1 MRLIP
6 ELGFVGDVPPPVRR
20 EEVFDADLRL
30 PPRLELPALL
40 RLRVLLLVGTGRG
53 GVWRRNCRI
62 RGDPD
67 RGGWHIRRL

>member
-1 MRLIP
+1 MRLMP

-20 EEVFDADLRL
+20 EDDFDADLRL

-53 GVWRRNCRI
+53 GVWRRNGRI
-62 RGDPD
+62 QGGLD
-67 RGGWHIRRL
+67 RGGWHIRLL